1 MNVDALKSWTGQST
15 TGQGFTLLAALI
27 AGLTSHQITLDQAI
41 IGVVP
46 AIILVIW
53 PEKVA
58 VAAAAAPLAGD
69 LEKAIQAYSLGVR
82 HGTAGAAAAVAPTIA
97 PALQDAAKLFLAAAS
112 TPPVSPPPAPTPSST
127 PVNTP

>member
-1 MNVDALKSWTGQST
+1 MNAVALKSWAGQGT

-27 AGLTSHQITLDQAI
+27 AGMTAHQITLDQAI

-46 AIILVIW
+46 AIILIIW

-69 LEKAIQAYSLGVR
+69 IEKAIEAYSLGVR
-82 HGTAGAAAAVAPTIA
+82 HGTAGAAAAVAPTVA
-97 PALQDAAKLFLAAAS
+97 PALGDAAKLFLAAVSAS
-112 TPPVSPPPAPTPSST
+112 PAPRPPSST
-127 PVNTP
+127 QVNTP